1 MSVRVIGSSVMGDT
15 LTVSRPLGTAMVGG
29 AIAMA
34 ILDLLVRKNV
44 LTIDDVQGA
53 LKTAQGSL
61 INSPAVSGS
70 IDGARIIGEI
80 AEQITIRYRDKWNGY
95 RC

>member
-1 MSVRVIGSSVMGDT
+1 MGET

-44 LTIDDVQGA
+44 LTIDDVHGA

-61 INSPAVSGS
+61 ISSPAVAGS
-70 IDGARIIGEI
+70 LDGARIIGEI
-80 AEQITIRYRDKWNGY
+80 TEQITIIYRDKWNGY

>member
-1 MSVRVIGSSVMGDT
+1 
-15 LTVSRPLGTAMVGG
+15 MVGG

-61 INSPAVSGS
+61 VNSPAVAGS

-80 AEQITIRYRDKWNGY
+80 TEQITIRYSNKWNGY

>member
-1 MSVRVIGSSVMGDT
+1 MRDT

-29 AIAMA
+29 ALAMA

-53 LKTAQGSL
+53 LKMAQGSL
-61 INSPAVSGS
+61 TSAPAVAGS
-70 IDGARIIGEI
+70 TDGARIIGEI
-80 AEQITIRYRDKWNGY
+80 AEQITMRHPNKWNGY

>member
-1 MSVRVIGSSVMGDT
+1 MGDM
-15 LTVSRPLGTAMVGG
+15 LNLSRPLGTALVGG

-44 LTIDDVQGA
+44 LTLDDVQGA
-53 LKTAQGSL
+53 LKTAQRSL
-61 INSPAVSGS
+61 TSSPAVAGS

-80 AEQITIRYRDKWNGY
+80 AEQITIRDRDKWNGY

>member
-1 MSVRVIGSSVMGDT
+1 MRDT
-15 LTVSRPLGTAMVGG
+15 FPVSRPLGTAMVGG

-61 INSPAVSGS
+61 NNAPTISGS
-70 IDGARIIGEI
+70 LDGARIIGEI

>member
-1 MSVRVIGSSVMGDT
+1 MGDT
-15 LTVSRPLGTAMVGG
+15 LTVSRPLGTALVGG
-29 AIAMA
+29 TLAMA

-61 INSPAVSGS
+61 INSPAVAGS

-80 AEQITIRYRDKWNGY
+80 AEQITVGYRDKWNGY
-95 RC
+95 RY

>member
-1 MSVRVIGSSVMGDT
+1 MFVRVLWSSVMGDA
-15 LTVSRPLGTAMVGG
+15 LPVSRPLGTAMVGG

-34 ILDLLVRKNV
+34 ILDLLVKKNV

-61 INSPAVSGS
+61 ASSPAVAGS

-80 AEQITIRYRDKWNGY
+80 TEQITIRYRDKWNGY

>member
-1 MSVRVIGSSVMGDT
+1 MSKASIT
-15 LTVSRPLGTAMVGG
+15 YLPFGTGLVGG

-34 ILDLLVRKNV
+34 ILDLLLRKNV

-61 INSPAVSGS
+61 MNSPAVAGS
-70 IDGARIIGEI
+70 IEGARIIEEI
-80 AEQITIRYRDKWNGY
+80 AEQFATRWRKQQQAFQ
-95 RC
+95 

>member
-1 MSVRVIGSSVMGDT
+1 MGDT

-44 LTIDDVQGA
+44 LTLDDVQGA
-53 LKTAQGSL
+53 LKMAQGSL
-61 INSPAVSGS
+61 VSSPAVAGS
-70 IDGARIIGEI
+70 LDGAKIIGEI
-80 AEQITIRYRDKWNGY
+80 SEQVTVRYRDRWNGY

>member
-1 MSVRVIGSSVMGDT
+1 MRYVSIGS
-15 LTVSRPLGTAMVGG
+15 RPHGTAMVGG

-34 ILDLLVRKNV
+34 ILDLLVNKKV
-44 LTIDDVQGA
+44 LTVDDVQGA

-61 INSPAVSGS
+61 INAPAVSGS

-80 AEQITIRYRDKWNGY
+80 TEQITRRYRDKYNAY
-95 RC
+95 PR

>member
-1 MSVRVIGSSVMGDT
+1 MRYTSIGSRSF
-15 LTVSRPLGTAMVGG
+15 GTAMVGG

-34 ILDLLVRKNV
+34 ILDLLVKKNV

-80 AEQITIRYRDKWNGY
+80 TEQITRRYRDRYNACP
-95 RC
+95 R

>member
-1 MSVRVIGSSVMGDT
+1 
-15 LTVSRPLGTAMVGG
+15 MVGG

-44 LTIDDVQGA
+44 LTVDEAQGA

-61 INSPAVSGS
+61 SDSAAVHGS
-70 IDGARIIGEI
+70 LDGARIIGEI
-80 AEQITIRYRDKWNGY
+80 RDLFARRERGHWSD
-95 RC
+95 RRR

>member
-1 MSVRVIGSSVMGDT
+1 
-15 LTVSRPLGTAMVGG
+15 MVGG

-34 ILDLLVRKNV
+34 ILDLLVKKNV
-44 LTIDDVQGA
+44 LTVDDVQGA

-61 INSPAVSGS
+61 INAPAVSGS

-80 AEQITIRYRDKWNGY
+80 TEQITRRYRDQYNAY
-95 RC
+95 PR